1 MSSMI
6 SHVEITEEYAEDGKP
21 RRVIKVTEIYG
32 GQKRRPQD
40 VDQGEAI
47 ILESRPRVMTGPNY
61 FDRLPDELLERI
73 LNFAGMR
80 KTASAASLMDP
91 FEAGWKNE
99 EEVIQEALRFGFS
112 MGLLRRV
119 CWRFFD
125 LATPLLLRRLVI
137 SEAQWGKDRQRWG
150 LIGRLAKFLSVRRG
164 AAHGR
169 CCMRRG
175 PELVPYGH
183 HVRQL
188 IISNRTVPASV
199 VCWLLET
206 VCALLPN
213 LTALG
218 GLNLSH
224 MSRLLS
230 PSIRFPR
237 LASLTGIDLA
247 ASSELWTAG
256 LDDYP
261 VLDSAAIPPTPLAA
275 APNQLISQEVFL
287 GLLNHHP
294 QITYLSCRGLQIDEA
309 GSNRLIALL
318 RANQLSIGLS
328 PSFSPRTHNFIG
340 LKMLHIGFNSVI
352 DLQLLRSLPP
362 VAPCLQQLHIE
373 AGCKVEDKST
383 DQNAQSWSISQLL
396 QALPQLTHLTFIAQH
411 NLPSRRGSL
420 QWACSNEVLRVA
432 PQVQSLNL
440 RMDTFTTADFVE
452 GLIGQ
457 AGDSHRLDKL
467 NVWHRPTLSVN
478 PATESWSI
486 ISFEGLETLQRLARA
501 VRIMTKA
508 GLQWPSVEA
517 QRRDLWLKL
526 KDLSRRDVP
535 QEHVDVIC

>member
-1 MSSMI
+1 MV
-6 SHVEITEEYAEDGKP
+6 SHVEITEEYTEEGEP

-32 GQKRRPQD
+32 GQERRPQN

-47 ILESRPRVMTGPNY
+47 VFESRLRVMTGPNY
-61 FDRLPDELLERI
+61 FDRLPNELLERI

-80 KTASAASLMDP
+80 KTTSAASLMDP

-99 EEVIQEALRFGFS
+99 EEVIQEALRFGSS
-112 MGLLRRV
+112 MGILRRV

-137 SEAQWGKDRQRWG
+137 SEAQWGKDRRAWG
-150 LIGRLAKFLSVRRG
+150 LVGRLAKFLSVTRG
-164 AAHGR
+164 AAHGS
-169 CCMRRG
+169 CMRRG
-175 PELVPYGH
+175 QLVPYGH

-206 VCALLPN
+206 VCTLLPN

-230 PSIRFPR
+230 PTIRFPR

-256 LDDYP
+256 FDDYDYDYP

-294 QITYLSCRGLQIDEA
+294 QIIYLSCRGLQIDEA

-318 RANQLSIGLS
+318 RANQLSIDLI
-328 PSFSPRTHNFIG
+328 PSSSPRTHNFIG
-340 LKMLHIGFNSVI
+340 LNLLHIGFNSVI
-352 DLQLLRSLPP
+352 DLQVLRSLPP
-362 VAPCLQQLHIE
+362 VAPYLQQLHIE

-383 DQNAQSWSISQLL
+383 EQNAQSWSITQLL
-396 QALPQLTHLTFIAQH
+396 QALPQLIHLTFIAQH

-420 QWACSNEVLRVA
+420 QWACSNEVLKVA
-432 PQVQSLNL
+432 PQLQSLNL
-440 RMDTFTTADFVE
+440 RMDSFTTSDFFE
-452 GLIGQ
+452 SLTEQ
-457 AGDSHRLDKL
+457 AGDSHRLYKL
-467 NVWHRPTLSVN
+467 NVWHRPTLSIN

-501 VRIMTKA
+501 VRIMRKA
-508 GLQWPSVEA
+508 GLQWPAVEA

-526 KDLSRRDVP
+526 KDLSRWDLP